1 MEAQPDQGFWSPNG
15 RADPPSPS
23 STEKSSPRNAS
34 QSGQAQ
40 ALAWEGS
47 PGAERAP
54 GRQPLAAGLALEVT
68 RLHALLGPCPHS
80 QLRPRHG
87 VQASGPTWLTSGLPT
102 RWPIGRKASDAPT
115 DP

>member
-47 PGAERAP
+47 PGAEREWA
-54 GRQPLAAGLALEVT
+54 QLLV
-68 RLHALLGPCPHS
+68 LLGWSELSPNNPH
-80 QLRPRHG
+80 RTRF
-87 VQASGPTWLTSGLPT
+87 LPVA
-102 RWPIGRKASDAPT
+102 RLWRRICD
-115 DP
+115 